1 MRFFRGGEPRVR
13 KTLIGLNLA
22 VFIMMLGVGM
32 VMPLLPNRIV
42 AFTGSDAAVGYI
54 ASAFA
59 VSYIVLQLPMG
70 ALSDRLGFKTFL
82 VAGYLLCALSGLLY
96 YLARGTA
103 LVFLGRAIQGAGEAP
118 LWALAPALLSIH
130 YPEAKGKVM
139 GIYNATLH
147 VGLTFGP
154 LLGIVALKF
163 SLNDLAF
170 PFFSVVCV
178 AAAAIVWFSVE
189 NPCQPA
195 QPGRAIGRNAID
207 VGKILSLASD
217 RRILATLVGIT
228 LYGAGY
234 GVFITT
240 IPAFFLSAKGY
251 GQTFVQIFFACFYL
265 AISAAQ
271 LTAGPASDRWG
282 RERFMIGGLGLAAL
296 FVGLFPGMGRAASIA
311 VLAAAS
317 LGLGTFFLSSMAF
330 LNEAAPAS
338 LKGTIS
344 GAYYLFWGIGYFAG
358 APLVGKLGFTAFA
371 AALAVETA
379 VMVCLMG
386 RNRKK
391 C

>member
-1 MRFFRGGEPRVR
+1 MR

-32 VMPLLPNRIV
+32 VMPLLPNKIV
-42 AFTGSDAAVGYI
+42 AFTGSNAAVGYLT
-54 ASAFA
+54 SAFA
-59 VSYIVLQLPMG
+59 LSYIVLQIPMG

-82 VAGYLLCALSGLLY
+82 VAGYLLCALSGLMY
-96 YLARGTA
+96 YFARGTA

-130 YPEAKGKVM
+130 YPEAKGRTM
-139 GIYNATLH
+139 GLYNATLH

-154 LLGIVALKF
+154 VLGIVALRF

-170 PFFSVVCV
+170 PFFSLVCV
-178 AAAAIVWFSVE
+178 AAAAVVWFLVE
-189 NPCQPA
+189 NPGQA
-195 QPGRAIGRNAID
+195 GRGAIGRNTMD
-207 VGKILSLASD
+207 VGKILVLASD
-217 RRILATLVGIT
+217 RKILTALVGIT

-234 GVFITT
+234 GVFIAT
-240 IPAFFLSAKGY
+240 IPAWLLSAKGY
-251 GQTFVQIFFACFYL
+251 SQTLVQIFFACFYL

-271 LTAGPASDRWG
+271 LTTGPASDRWG
-282 RERFMIGGLGLAAL
+282 RERFMIGGLGLTAL
-296 FVGLFPGMGRAASIA
+296 LVWLFPGLDEWSAIAALS
-311 VLAAAS
+311 LAS

-330 LNEAAPAS
+330 LNEAAPEN

-344 GAYYLFWGIGYFAG
+344 GAYYLFWGFGYFAG

-371 AALAVETA
+371 AALAAETA

-386 RNRKK
+386 WDRKR
-391 C
+391 